1 MEDRFKGL
9 IAAAYTPMKADG
21 SLFLDK
27 VDSLAEHLFLQGVEG
42 VFVCGS
48 TGEGV
53 SLSLEERMETAR
65 RWTET
70 AGDSLKVIV
79 HVGALCRQDSVILAN
94 HARALGAAAVSAFA
108 PFYYKPSTVEDL
120 LDYLAPVAQ
129 AASPLPFYFY
139 HVPSMTGVDLPPAE
153 VLEKGAERIPN
164 LRGAK
169 YTSKDLT
176 GFQECLA
183 LQEGRFEI
191 LFGVDEWLLAGLAL
205 GAEGAVGSTYNF
217 AAPLYQEL
225 ILRFKEGDV
234 EQARE
239 LSRRVGSLVKIL
251 RKYGVIP
258 GGKAILSM
266 AGVECGPPRPPL
278 RPLDPNRVKALYREL
293 KEAELEEF
301 LHIQP
306 PR

>member
-1 MEDRFKGL
+1 M
-9 IAAAYTPMKADG
+9 
-21 SLFLDK
+21 
-27 VDSLAEHLFLQGVEG
+27 
-42 VFVCGS
+42 
-48 TGEGV
+48 
-53 SLSLEERMETAR
+53 
-65 RWTET
+65 
-70 AGDSLKVIV
+70 
-79 HVGALCRQDSVILAN
+79 GALCRQDSVILAN

-120 LDYLAPVAQ
+120 LDFLAPIAK

-139 HVPSMTGVDLPPAE
+139 HVPLITGVHLPPAE
-153 VLEKGAERIPN
+153 VMEKGAERIPN

-169 YTSKDLT
+169 YTSKDMG

-183 LQEGRFEI
+183 LQAGRFDI

-225 ILRFKEGDV
+225 ILRFKEGDL

-239 LSRRVGSLVKIL
+239 LSRRVGSMVKIL

-278 RPLDPNRVKALYREL
+278 RPLDPERVKALYREL